1 MNVLTCNIPGLLILE
16 PKVFGDARGFFL
28 ETWNLQRYR
37 DAGIAADF
45 VQDNVSFSRRGI
57 LRGLHF
63 QNPKPQGKLLQVLQ
77 GEVFDVAVDIRRSS
91 PTFGKWHGLVLSG
104 ENKRQF
110 YIPPGFAHGFAVLS
124 ETAFFQYKCTE
135 FYSPKDLCFPNG
147 TPRGCACVMCLP
159 NGCLHEPQAMELPRI
174 LLIGKIGQVGWE
186 LRRTLA
192 PMAQVTCVDFPDIDL
207 TGGDSIRRWVR
218 ETRPNIVI
226 NAAAYT
232 AVDKAESEP
241 DKAMK
246 INGVA
251 PGMLAEEAK
260 KRGALLVHYSTDY
273 VFDGARTEPY
283 VETDAPNPLGAYGR
297 TKLAGDEAVRAVGG
311 AHLIFRLCWV
321 YGARGQNFM
330 LTMMRLAR
338 EREKLRV
345 VGDQV
350 GCPTWSRTIAETTTL
365 ALKQVVAASDP
376 AALTGTYHLASSG
389 ITSWHGFADAI
400 VKLMPA
406 EGKKCTQVEAITTA
420 EYPTPTKRPAYS
432 VLSCDKLE
440 RVFGLRLPHWEESLK
455 QVLET

>member
-1 MNVLTCNIPGLLILE
+1 
-16 PKVFGDARGFFL
+16 
-28 ETWNLQRYR
+28 
-37 DAGIAADF
+37 
-45 VQDNVSFSRRGI
+45 
-57 LRGLHF
+57 
-63 QNPKPQGKLLQVLQ
+63 
-77 GEVFDVAVDIRRSS
+77 
-91 PTFGKWHGLVLSG
+91 
-104 ENKRQF
+104 
-110 YIPPGFAHGFAVLS
+110 
-124 ETAFFQYKCTE
+124 
-135 FYSPKDLCFPNG
+135 
-147 TPRGCACVMCLP
+147 
-159 NGCLHEPQAMELPRI
+159 MELPRI

-192 PMAQVTCVDFPDIDL
+192 PMAQVACVDFPEIDL
-207 TGGDSIRRWVR
+207 TSGDSIRQWVR

-251 PGMLAEEAK
+251 PGILAEEAK
-260 KRGALLVHYSTDY
+260 KLGALLVHYSTDY
-273 VFDGARTEPY
+273 VFDGAKTEPY

-297 TKLAGDEAVRAVGG
+297 SKLAGDEAVRAIGG

-350 GCPTWSRTIAETTTL
+350 GCPTWSRMIAETTAL
-365 ALKQVVAASDP
+365 ALKQAVAAGDLG
-376 AALTGTYHLASSG
+376 AFTGTYHLASSG
-389 ITSWHGFADAI
+389 VTSWHGFADAI

-406 EGKKCTQVEAITTA
+406 EGRKCVRVEAISTA

-432 VLSCDKLE
+432 VLACDKLE
-440 RVFGLRLPHWEESLK
+440 RAFGLRLPHWEESLR
-455 QVLET
+455 QVLEP